1 MRSPA
6 GGALRHRYPV
16 RFICLV
22 LHASVSGYYAWLKRD
37 AVPSSKAT
45 LLKAEVLAA
54 HKRTRGTYGSERLH
68 RELLASGCV
77 VSLWK
82 VKQLRRELGLVCKRK
97 RRFIRTTESNHALP
111 VAPNLLNRDFTPG
124 EHNSVWVSDIP
135 YNSTRQGWIYLAE
148 LKSYTAGK
156 LSA

>member
-1 MRSPA
+1 M
-6 GGALRHRYPV
+6 
-16 RFICLV
+16 
-22 LHASVSGYYAWLKRD
+22 
-37 AVPSSKAT
+37 
-45 LLKAEVLAA
+45 AA

-124 EHNSVWVSDIP
+124 ELNRVWVSDITYIP
-135 YNSTRQGWIYLAE
+135 TGRAGYILPESKI
-148 LKSYTAGK
+148 YTAGK
-156 LSA
+156 LSVSAWLSAWIPGLSWPH